1 VRKEG
6 WIVEEEEEEEA
17 AVRIC
22 HCRSFLTSFLSL
34 PSLESIK
41 EICKDKKVQ
50 LEGDREEQGERE
62 RKKKAREKERAR
74 QRIPNIAQNGVE
86 IGTRKQILPPSLA

>member
-22 HCRSFLTSFLSL
+22 HCRSFLTFFLSL

-62 RKKKAREKERAR
+62 REKKKERAR